1 MIEREKHHV
10 VWTSR
15 IVIAV
20 LCVWGLSGV
29 AHENAALAQPAAGRR
44 VTADPIDCWW
54 RTTSSAIRVGQ
65 PFTLVLTCAVLEN
78 DEVRV
83 VPDQAPLEPAALQ
96 LAPFELLR
104 GSQAPDQRTSQRR
117 FFQYEYTL
125 RLIDELLVGKDADI
139 PTLAIKYRV
148 QTRGAAGAE
157 LQGRD
162 QTYVMPAQ
170 GIRVTSLVPADARDI
185 REAPPETFSDIE
197 RRRYVASLLRIL
209 GGVLMG
215 LGGLVAVVVLVRVV
229 RRSPTRARTAVGHM
243 STRAVL
249 SGASRELADIK
260 RQRGIEGWTEPLAAR
275 ALAVLRIIA
284 GYRAAR
290 GVSQTQASTG
300 RAASEGALRL
310 KGRRWPRRR
319 PDTLVF
325 GSMTAEALEEARNAA
340 GHDGSGTDL
349 DELATALRRFSA
361 ASYSRD
367 RKPSDEELDASL
379 AAARNILRRLPRFHF
394 GSMFSFGPGGRQV
407 AASRGQAWTR

>member
-1 MIEREKHHV
+1 V

-15 IVIAV
+15 IVTAV
-20 LCVWGLSGV
+20 LCVWGLSGISYESSV
-29 AHENAALAQPAAGRR
+29 FAQPAAGRR
-44 VTADPIDCWW
+44 VAADPIDCWW
-54 RTTSSAIRVGQ
+54 RTTSNAVRVGQ
-65 PFTLVLTCAVLEN
+65 PFTLVLTCAVLDN

-104 GSQAPDQRTSQRR
+104 GSQAPDQRTAQRR

-125 RLIDELLVGKDADI
+125 RLIDELLVGKDAEI
-139 PTLAIKYRV
+139 PTLPIKYRV
-148 QTRGAAGAE
+148 QTRVGGGAE

-170 GIRVTSLVPADARDI
+170 GIRVMSLVPADAHDI
-185 REAPPETFSDIE
+185 REAAPETFSDIE
-197 RRRYVASLLRIL
+197 QRRYVASLLRIV

-229 RRSPTRARTAVGHM
+229 RRSPTRSRTALGHM

-249 SGASRELADIK
+249 SSASRELADVQ
-260 RQRGIEGWTEPLAAR
+260 RQRGIEGWTEELASR

-290 GVSQTQASTG
+290 GVSQTTASTA
-300 RAASEGALRL
+300 RASGEGALRL
-310 KGRRWPRRR
+310 KGRRWPRRQ

-325 GSMTAEALEEARNAA
+325 GSMTAEALDEARRNVAN
-340 GHDGSGTDL
+340 GDRRSTEL
-349 DELATALRRFSA
+349 DELATALRQFSA
-361 ASYSRD
+361 ASYGRE
-367 RKPSDEELDASL
+367 RKPNDEELDASL
-379 AAARNILRRLPRFHF
+379 GAARSILRRLPRFNF
-394 GSMFSFGPGGRQV
+394 ASMFSFGPGGRQV
-407 AASRGQAWTR
+407 AAPRGQAWTR

>member
-1 MIEREKHHV
+1 M

-15 IVIAV
+15 IVTAV
-20 LCVWGLSGV
+20 LCLWGLSGISYETS
-29 AHENAALAQPAAGRR
+29 AFAQPAAGRR
-44 VTADPIDCWW
+44 VAADPIDCWW
-54 RTTSSAIRVGQ
+54 RTTSNAVRVGQ
-65 PFTLVLTCAVLEN
+65 PFTLVLTCAVLDN

-83 VPDQAPLEPAALQ
+83 VPDQTPLEPAALQ
-96 LAPFELLR
+96 LPPFELLR
-104 GSQAPDQRTSQRR
+104 GSHAPDQQTGQRR

-125 RLIDELLVGKDADI
+125 RLIDELLLGKDAEI

-148 QTRGAAGAE
+148 QTRVGAGAE

-170 GIRVTSLVPADARDI
+170 GIRVMSLVPADARDI
-185 REAPPETFSDIE
+185 REAAPETFNDIE
-197 RRRYVASLLRIL
+197 QRRYVASLLRIL

-215 LGGLVAVVVLVRVV
+215 LGGLLALVVLVRVV
-229 RRSPTRARTAVGHM
+229 RRSPTRSRAALGHM

-249 SGASRELADIK
+249 SGASRELAEVQ
-260 RQRGIEGWTEPLAAR
+260 RQRGIEGWTGELASR

-290 GVSQTQASTG
+290 GVTQTAAS
-300 RAASEGALRL
+300 AAKASSEGALRL
-310 KGRRWPRRR
+310 KGRRWPRRG

-325 GSMTAEALEEARNAA
+325 GSMTAEALEEARRNAA
-340 GHDGSGTDL
+340 NGDSRSSDL
-349 DELATALRRFSA
+349 DELATALRQFSA
-361 ASYSRD
+361 ASYGRE
-367 RKPSDEELDASL
+367 RKPNDEELDASL

-407 AASRGQAWTR
+407 AAPRGQAWTR